1 MRVNS
6 EWQKDDISLLF
17 PPPGYRPIWTDENLL
32 FQVNQVNTIQ
42 MRKYAGENK
51 DLTDKATRMIG

>member
-6 EWQKDDISLLF
+6 EWQKDDISLLL
-17 PPPGYRPIWTDENLL
+17 PPPGYIWTDENLL